1 MEEDGSRFLP
11 CTYGYATTIR
21 RAQGASLVQ
30 GCLWFDQHRHA
41 AGRGYGYVGVSR
53 FRSRA
58 GCYIFG
64 KLRRTDFLPVGEPD
78 PAVEVLEREADS
90 ESDDSEGEYAAG
102 LAMRGSSGLNRGE
115 SDCGESDFD
124 ECYDPEATGHA
135 VVRGDIA
142 RDFDE
147 DPAAGAVGLGTFGEN
162 QPLAPVDMTDF
173 T

>member
-1 MEEDGSRFLP
+1 M
-11 CTYGYATTIR
+11 I
-21 RAQGASLVQ
+21 QGA
-30 GCLWFDQHRHA
+30 LWFDQHRHA

-90 ESDDSEGEYAAG
+90 ESDDSEDEYAAG
-102 LAMRGSSGLNRGE
+102 LAMRGSSALN
-115 SDCGESDFD
+115 CGESDYED
-124 ECYDPEATGHA
+124 HADPEAARHL

-142 RDFDE
+142 GDFE
-147 DPAAGAVGLGTFGEN
+147 GDPAGYQRDSEFGDGL
-162 QPLAPVDMTDF
+162 PVAPIDMSDLT
-173 T
+173 

>member
-1 MEEDGSRFLP
+1 M
-11 CTYGYATTIR
+11 I
-21 RAQGASLVQ
+21 QGA
-30 GCLWFDQHRHA
+30 LWFDQHRHA

-90 ESDDSEGEYAAG
+90 ESDDSEDEYAAG
-102 LAMRGSSGLNRGE
+102 LAMRGSSALN
-115 SDCGESDFD
+115 CGESDYED
-124 ECYDPEATGHA
+124 HADPEAARHL

-142 RDFDE
+142 GDFE
-147 DPAAGAVGLGTFGEN
+147 GDPAGYADRDCEFGEG
-162 QPLAPVDMTDF
+162 LEIAPIDMSDF